1 MNLDDW
7 ITNFHPIE
15 NPTGQGFEID
25 DRNFMLETYG
35 SEFEQVRR
43 ANREDPLK
51 VWTLVEANDEQFIVE
66 GLRRVNR
73 IGYFVTQK
81 SRPQMEFEIPFK

>member
-25 DRNFMLETYG
+25 DRNFMFETYG
-35 SEFEQVRR
+35 GEFEQVRR
-43 ANREDPLK
+43 ANREDVLA
-51 VWTLVEANDEQFIVE
+51 VWEYLARSIELSDVVHALE
-66 GLRRVNR
+66 
-73 IGYFVTQK
+73 
-81 SRPQMEFEIPFK
+81 